1 MQRPSKKSA
10 SCTSCNLLRS
20 KAPNLR
26 LSKPRFPSVPRR
38 QKANSCQDCQAIAGT
53 NHARKK
59 RKELDKTCTYLYIAR
74 PSVVW
79 QSRNHLG
86 ASRMS
91 YFWGADRAETARLR
105 GPEALNSVTLFLQTI
120 RLADFANAFGILSS
134 VPSLTALAHDNFR
147 APAEGNSTALHID
160 EAQL

>member
-1 MQRPSKKSA
+1 
-10 SCTSCNLLRS
+10 
-20 KAPNLR
+20 
-26 LSKPRFPSVPRR
+26 
-38 QKANSCQDCQAIAGT
+38 
-53 NHARKK
+53 
-59 RKELDKTCTYLYIAR
+59 
-74 PSVVW
+74 
-79 QSRNHLG
+79 
-86 ASRMS
+86 MS